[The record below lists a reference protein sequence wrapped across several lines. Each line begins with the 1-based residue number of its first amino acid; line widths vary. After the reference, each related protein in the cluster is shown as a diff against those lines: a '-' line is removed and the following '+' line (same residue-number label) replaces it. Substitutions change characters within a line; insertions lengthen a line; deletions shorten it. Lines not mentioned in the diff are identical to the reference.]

1 MIDKPIIV
9 FPEPDSPTIE
19 SVSPFE
25 MEKLIFEAAK
35 ILLSLFVLK

>member
-9 FPEPDSPTIE
+9 FPEPDSPTID

-35 ILLSLFVLK
+35 I